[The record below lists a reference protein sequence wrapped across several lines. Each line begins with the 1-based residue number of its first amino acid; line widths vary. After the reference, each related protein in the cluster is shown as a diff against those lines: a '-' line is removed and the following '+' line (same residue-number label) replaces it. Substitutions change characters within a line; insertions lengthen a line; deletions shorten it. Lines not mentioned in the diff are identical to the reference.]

1 MLKSSADKQICFSGE
16 KGSPGS
22 QGISGPIGFAGPRGP
37 AGQNG
42 SPGEA
47 GVKGMPV
54 SSFQFLQTLFYMKLF

>member
-1 MLKSSADKQICFSGE
+1 MFSSHKLTYVHQLL
-16 KGSPGS
+16 
-22 QGISGPIGFAGPRGP
+22 GPRGP

-54 SSFQFLQTLFYMKLF
+54 C